1 MSELRSLAE
10 RNNGN
15 LTDVEKVEEDLRAVN
30 GRIEEIAEGNQDR
43 GELSSMKKR
52 ILDMKASIH
61 QMSVR
66 EGVIRAQVERL
77 RMQEHE

>member
-1 MSELRSLAE
+1 MLELRSLAE

-66 EGVIRAQVERL
+66 EGVIRAQVERF

>member
-10 RNNGN
+10 RNNTN

-52 ILDMKASIH
+52 ILEMKA
-61 QMSVR
+61 
-66 EGVIRAQVERL
+66 
-77 RMQEHE
+77 

>member
-43 GELSSMKKR
+43 GELSSMKKTNT
-52 ILDMKASIH
+52 H
-61 QMSVR
+61 WY
-66 EGVIRAQVERL
+66 L
-77 RMQEHE
+77 RTIAWLL

>member
-10 RNNGN
+10 RNNRN

-52 ILDMKASIH
+52 ILEMKA
-61 QMSVR
+61 
-66 EGVIRAQVERL
+66 
-77 RMQEHE
+77 